1 MRNRSSSNASSNPY
15 NVVIRVDARS
25 PHYFPSLRE
34 IWQYREMLYFLVVR
48 DIKIRYKQTVL
59 GGLWA
64 VIQPFMTMIVFTI
77 FFSNV
82 AKISSGEIPY
92 PLFSFSAL
100 VPWTFFSNGV
110 SLGAD
115 SIVGQAHLVRKVYFP
130 RILIPLA
137 RILGGMVD
145 YVLALALLIVMMF
158 FYGYGLSWTMLLA
171 IPFLSLMLV
180 LIALGISLWLS
191 ALNVSYRDVHYL
203 VPFLIQ
209 TLLFATPVIY
219 PSNLIARSARIFY
232 GLNPMVNV
240 IDGFRWAL
248 LDTPSPPGPS
258 IAISLVLVFALLIS
272 GLLFFSRAEGTFTDI
287 V

>member
-1 MRNRSSSNASSNPY
+1 M
-15 NVVIRVDARS
+15 V
-25 PHYFPSLRE
+25 
-34 IWQYREMLYFLVVR
+34 
-48 DIKIRYKQTVL
+48 
-59 GGLWA
+59 
-64 VIQPFMTMIVFTI
+64 VFTV

-82 AKISSGEIPY
+82 AKISSNGIPY
-92 PLFSFSAL
+92 PLFSFAAL

-145 YVLALALLIVMMF
+145 FLLALAILIAMMF
-158 FYGYGLSWTMLLA
+158 FYGYGLNLTTLLA

-191 ALNVSYRDVHYL
+191 ALNVSYRDVRYL

-209 TLLFATPVIY
+209 LLLFATPVIY
-219 PSNLIARSARIFY
+219 PSTLIDKSARIFY

-240 IDGFRWAL
+240 VDGFRWAL
-248 LDTPSPPGPS
+248 LDTPSPPGLS
-258 IAISLVLVFALLIS
+258 VAISLALSVVLLIS